1 MARSNAKLALA
12 IVNHVKKNWSPPVS
26 NSESLPF
33 EVTYN
38 LAALEGRSS
47 TQVSLKTRLLI
58 APDAVVRRKHDTDG
72 VGSESP
78 SGNDESGLS

>member
-1 MARSNAKLALA
+1 
-12 IVNHVKKNWSPPVS
+12 VS

-33 EVTYN
+33 EVTHN

-58 APDAVVRRKHDTDG
+58 GPDAVVRRKHDTDG